1 MTTPKPASTASS
13 VQASKPLR
21 LSWVHP
27 FGNPRPSRGNYLS
40 GEQVIERS
48 YCVGRSVT
56 KGIGIGTVAN
66 HDLNSDN
73 PNSDTPRRGYL
84 PGSYSCAPET
94 ECSLVPE
101 MAEGF
106 VQARHRHPWRH
117 STPCGLLAQIF
128 H

>member
-1 MTTPKPASTASS
+1 MSIPRSPRGVVSMTYGIRLVGFILFSIIGGLFSRAVEVHLTATASMTTPKPASTASS

-66 HDLNSDN
+66 HDLTSDN
-73 PNSDTPRRGYL
+73 PNS
-84 PGSYSCAPET
+84 
-94 ECSLVPE
+94 
-101 MAEGF
+101 
-106 VQARHRHPWRH
+106 
-117 STPCGLLAQIF
+117 
-128 H
+128 